1 MARIGKVSLAV
12 AVLVAGLA
20 LWFWKTRIAPATTAT
35 TNCQAFVKE
44 RLKAPATAKFSNE
57 VRREMEGGF
66 YIVTGSVDSQNSFG
80 ATLRSKYNCMVT
92 KDGALRNLD
101 LE

>member
-1 MARIGKVSLAV
+1 
-12 AVLVAGLA
+12 
-20 LWFWKTRIAPATTAT
+20 
-35 TNCQAFVKE
+35 
-44 RLKAPATAKFSNE
+44 
-57 VRREMEGGF
+57 MEGGF